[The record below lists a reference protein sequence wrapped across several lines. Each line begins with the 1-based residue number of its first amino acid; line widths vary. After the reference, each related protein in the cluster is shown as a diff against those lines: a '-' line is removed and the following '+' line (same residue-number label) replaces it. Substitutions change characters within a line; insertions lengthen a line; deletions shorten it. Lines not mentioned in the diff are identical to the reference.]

1 MNPNMPP
8 SSLIQA
14 LRGPVLMMTLG
25 AVLALD
31 HFTNY
36 GFGDTWPALLIVF
49 GLMTLLDHMVG
60 RPPASP
66 YSGPYSGS
74 NPGSGTGAAL

>member
-1 MNPNMPP
+1 MNLNTQPNLMT
-8 SSLIQA
+8 A

-25 AVLALD
+25 TILALD

-36 GFGDTWPALLIVF
+36 SFGQTWPALLIVF
-49 GLMTLLDHMVG
+49 GLMTLLDHVM

-66 YSGPYSGS
+66 YSGG
-74 NPGSGTGAAL
+74 GTGV